1 LPKFLKKFLNILKK
15 FLTKKQVHSKI
26 CLEIERGGS
35 RMLEKIRKVLE
46 WFEKHE
52 SLITALI
59 NLATAL
65 ILLGK
70 AI

>member
-1 LPKFLKKFLNILKK
+1 
-15 FLTKKQVHSKI
+15 
-26 CLEIERGGS
+26 
-35 RMLEKIRKVLE
+35 MLEKIRKVLE
-46 WFEKHE
+46 WFEKYE